1 MKNEQFI
8 SFETIIT
15 FAKQHE
21 QTNLSSDFDQYHFIT
36 GNTIID
42 FITSYFDDRKLE
54 FNTDDEQLQ
63 EYLSEWADSNIPV
76 YYSELTEWFS
86 KNWTAID
93 EYIECFGSSP
103 DTEIMQIIQAA
114 YCWTLENAITSTLHN
129 IKQDI
134 ISKTD

>member
-1 MKNEQFI
+1 MKNEQFL
-8 SFETIIT
+8 SFDEIIT

-42 FITSYFDDRKLE
+42 FITAYFDDRKLK
-54 FNTDDEQLQ
+54 FNSDDEQLQ
-63 EYLSEWADSNIPV
+63 EYLTEWANNNTPV

-103 DTEIMQIIQAA
+103 DMEIMKIIQAT
-114 YCWTLENAITSTLHN
+114 YCWTLENAMTSTLYN
-129 IKQDI
+129 IEQDI
-134 ISKTD
+134 LSKTD